1 MSGGGYGEEDSNNDG
16 KSGGIADFLT
26 DIRDGGGPGFS
37 GDRFMSGGGNKM
49 DANGDGRISAD
60 EYGQNKQYA
69 DHNFF
74 SNFSNGMGATPLGS
88 GLDPRGGS
96 PADFLH
102 HGGIMGSIIHSLMGT
117 KPQTYP
123 SGSYDD
129 NQFWRSSR
137 YAQDPQFMQRLSQ
150 FPEDQKSDPAFVDGL
165 YSQYMQAGGR

>member
-1 MSGGGYGEEDSNNDG
+1 MFGYGKKDSNNDG
-16 KSGGIADFLT
+16 KSGGFADFST
-26 DIRDGGGPGFS
+26 DISDGGGPGFS

-102 HGGIMGSIIHSLMGT
+102 RGGIIGSIMHSLMGDRKST
-117 KPQTYP
+117 
-123 SGSYDD
+123 
-129 NQFWRSSR
+129 
-137 YAQDPQFMQRLSQ
+137 RLNFSH
-150 FPEDQKSDPAFVDGL
+150 
-165 YSQYMQAGGR
+165 